1 MKFLEQGEADGREN
15 FVAGKQVEVLWT
27 EKDLEGKTWEPEW
40 YKGEVQCFNEESDE
54 LYIFY
59 FEDRSVY
66 RLDATGAIVD
76 KIIHP
81 I

>member
-40 YKGEVQCFNEESDE
+40 YKGEVQRFNEESDE

-59 FEDRSVY
+59 FKDRSVY
-66 RLDATGAIVD
+66 
-76 KIIHP
+76 
-81 I
+81 